1 MQRNIVTIMSVLFVS
16 LQSFSS
22 TSCKNSSLPQF
33 QLLKTSLQ
41 ITVRNNLGNL
51 EEGAEVKL
59 YKTDEDYRN
68 DINLVGREIT
78 DAKGRAKF
86 TELEPTVYYIDA
98 RKGDMNNFGAG
109 IQTDSLAEKRMNKV
123 TIIIE

>member
-1 MQRNIVTIMSVLFVS
+1 MQRNIITLMSVLFFS

-41 ITVRNNLGNL
+41 IIVRNKLGNL

-68 DINLVGREIT
+68 DTNLIGKEIT
-78 DAKGRAKF
+78 DTKGRVKF
-86 TELEPTVYYIDA
+86 SELEPTVYYIDA

-109 IQTDSLAEKRMNKV
+109 IKTDTLAEKRMNKV